1 MKDCNGCGILII
13 FYNFINKIFQYKS
26 FLRIIFIKQKNCDFF
41 KQVYGVSWFVF
52 VVMGK
57 NLWIF
62 IIVSYNVNVIIL
74 VYLY

>member
-13 FYNFINKIFQYKS
+13 LYNSINKIFKHKS
-26 FLRIIFIKQKNCDFF
+26 PLRIILTKQKNCDSF
-41 KQVYGVSWFVF
+41 KQVHGVNWSVP
-52 VVMGK
+52 VAMGK